1 MTKPDSYVL
10 LETGI
15 PERLVAQAR
24 EMIDSGK
31 YIAQGGIAVA
41 VTRDQ
46 SGTERLVY
54 LQALVANPQW
64 RP

>member
-15 PERLVAQAR
+15 PDRLVAQAR

-31 YIAQGGIAVA
+31 YIPQGGISVA
-41 VTRDQ
+41 VTRERD
-46 SGTERLVY
+46 GTERLVY